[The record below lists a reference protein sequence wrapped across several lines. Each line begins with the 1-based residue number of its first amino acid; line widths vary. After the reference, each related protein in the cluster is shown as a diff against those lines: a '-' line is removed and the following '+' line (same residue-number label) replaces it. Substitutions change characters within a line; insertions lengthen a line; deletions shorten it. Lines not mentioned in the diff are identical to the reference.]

1 MGYIMHLREK
11 IGHEELLTA
20 GTGVFPVRD
29 GKVLLQRRADNG
41 LWTMHGGAIEIGEVP
56 EDAAKREF
64 FEETGLRANALELIG
79 VFPDRIRAI
88 PIPTGTKCSS
98 WGFSTSVRISPVRSN
113 IDPNEARELKW
124 FPLGALPAVEEIS
137 PPDRRVFAAF
147 SEFMKNRI

>member
-1 MGYIMHLREK
+1 MGYIMHLRKK

-79 VFPDRIRAI
+79 VFSGSRIRAI

-98 WGFSTSVRISPVRSN
+98 WGFSTSARISPVRSTST
-113 IDPNEARELKW
+113 P
-124 FPLGALPAVEEIS
+124 
-137 PPDRRVFAAF
+137 
-147 SEFMKNRI
+147 MKFEN

>member
-1 MGYIMHLREK
+1 MGYIMHLRKK

-20 GTGVFPVRD
+20 GTGVFPVRG

-79 VFPDRIRAI
+79 VFSGPDTRYTYPNGDKVFIV
-88 PIPTGTKCSS
+88 
-98 WGFSTSVRISPVRSN
+98 GFSTSARISSVRSTSTPTKFEN
-113 IDPNEARELKW
+113 
-124 FPLGALPAVEEIS
+124 
-137 PPDRRVFAAF
+137 
-147 SEFMKNRI
+147 

>member
-1 MGYIMHLREK
+1 MGYIMRLRKK

-20 GTGVFPVRD
+20 GTGVFPVRG

-79 VFPDRIRAI
+79 VVHQSGWDYAGRLRTASECERDQPLWPD
-88 PIPTGTKCSS
+88 
-98 WGFSTSVRISPVRSN
+98 
-113 IDPNEARELKW
+113 
-124 FPLGALPAVEEIS
+124 
-137 PPDRRVFAAF
+137 AAG
-147 SEFMKNRI
+147 

>member
-64 FEETGLRANALELIG
+64 FEETGLRANVLELIG
-79 VFPDRIRAI
+79 VFSGPDTRYTYPNGDKVFIVGI
-88 PIPTGTKCSS
+88 FYLCTDFFGE
-98 WGFSTSVRISPVRSN
+98 VN
-113 IDPNEARELKW
+113 IDPNEVQELKW
-124 FPLGALPAVEEIS
+124 FPLDALPAVEEIS